1 MTDQNRVGEK
11 STPTLAAHV
20 TMKFDQH
27 RDCWVILAPERV
39 LMLDQIAAEILKRCD
54 GKTVAA
60 IIDDLAATFEA
71 PRQDIARDVIAML
84 QDMADKG
91 TIVP

>member
-1 MTDQNRVGEK
+1 MTDQIRVGEE
-11 STPTLAAHV
+11 STPKLAAHV

-27 RDCWVILAPERV
+27 RDRWVILAPERV
-39 LMLDQIAAEILKRCD
+39 LMLDQIAAEVLNRCD

-60 IIDDLAATFEA
+60 IVDDLAATFEA
-71 PRQDIARDVIAML
+71 PRPEIANDVIALL
-84 QDMADKG
+84 QEMADKG